1 MNHNDRF
8 ENAVCDAIAK
18 LDCQS
23 AADGGRG
30 FTKVWGLHAL
40 LELGRRGT
48 AEQSA
53 YIFANA
59 DRLIKFCERKE
70 RSHGALLT
78 HINKR
83 IAK

>member
-18 LDCQS
+18 LDCQ
-23 AADGGRG
+23 AGVGGERN

-40 LELGRRGT
+40 LELGRRGS
-48 AEQSA
+48 AAQSD

-83 IAK
+83 LAK